1 MLKLLLNLVFNFCT
15 FLFLTVNSLIAYPIL
30 SVNFMSMKTNV
41 IFFPVSFL
49 FKGLV
54 ESIKMAPVENST
66 GAIAF

>member
-41 IFFPVSFL
+41 IFFPRIL
-49 FKGLV
+49 LLEWLV

-66 GAIAF
+66 SALAF